1 MSSTPFDPVAA
12 IAEATTAGLLA
23 GDIKSDESS
32 ADAVL
37 IRYLEHS
44 LALDRALP
52 VRDLLK
58 AHPTAETLFDRL
70 REDDGDD
77 FLEECM
83 DKLVMSITGP
93 LESKGVPDEAATEA
107 AVLSIEHVVEAA
119 VNHLYRGVLKV
130 GRPLQN

>member
-1 MSSTPFDPVAA
+1 
-12 IAEATTAGLLA
+12 
-23 GDIKSDESS
+23 
-32 ADAVL
+32 
-37 IRYLEHS
+37 
-44 LALDRALP
+44 
-52 VRDLLK
+52 
-58 AHPTAETLFDRL
+58 
-70 REDDGDD
+70 
-77 FLEECM
+77 M